1 MVANF
6 CVSSGNV
13 GLCVK
18 DFQRKDKREGNRR
31 RLFSQATSSLPTKP
45 GVSFPLSL
53 KGSGVLL
60 FQASIH
66 SRRDLKDNEMQ
77 LFHCTDGETMSLRAF
92 IKVTEVPDRSRN
104 I

>member
-6 CVSSGNV
+6 CISSGNV

-18 DFQRKDKREGNRR
+18 DSQRKDKREGNRQ
-31 RLFSQATSSLPTKP
+31 RLFSLATPSLPTKP

-53 KGSGVLL
+53 KGSDVLL

-92 IKVTEVPDRSRN
+92 LSK
-104 I
+104 